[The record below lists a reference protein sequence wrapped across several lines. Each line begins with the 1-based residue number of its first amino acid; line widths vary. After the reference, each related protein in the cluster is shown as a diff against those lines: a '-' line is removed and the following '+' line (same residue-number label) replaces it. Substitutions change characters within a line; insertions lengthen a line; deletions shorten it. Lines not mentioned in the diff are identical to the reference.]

1 MMQVRTL
8 YGPVPMKTAWN
19 WPMITSYKDFSTY
32 AIVKGGRLPTDP
44 ELRLFYDQFE
54 SGYEG
59 GANWG
64 FRNWHPIPST
74 TGGERDGGRGHNGG
88 VWEWTS
94 TMFDSYEGFVPSNL
108 YPGYSKDFFDGAHQ
122 VVLGGSYATIPR
134 MAERRS
140 VRNWYQRNYP
150 YAWIGARIAYD
161 VTK

>member
-1 MMQVRTL
+1 MIQVRTV
-8 YGPVPMKTAWN
+8 YGPVPMKTAWD
-19 WPMITSYKDFSTY
+19 WPVLLSYNDVSAY

-64 FRNWHPIPST
+64 FRNWHPIPYVCFSVHRIRYIFTRHPVRST

-94 TMFDSYEGFVPSNL
+94 TVFDSYDGFIPSKL
-108 YPGYSKDFFDGAHQ
+108 YPGYAEAQS
-122 VVLGGSYATIPR
+122 TILLLTP
-134 MAERRS
+134 E
-140 VRNWYQRNYP
+140 
-150 YAWIGARIAYD
+150 
-161 VTK
+161 